1 MIDKVL
7 ETIKKYNMINN
18 KDKIVVG
25 VSGGPDSVC
34 LLHIL
39 CKLRESM
46 DLGLVAVHVNHML
59 RGDEA
64 SGDEAFVENLCKKLN
79 VELVTRRID
88 IKKLAK
94 ERRLSLEETGR
105 IERL

>member
-59 RGDEA
+59 RGT
-64 SGDEAFVENLCKKLN
+64 KLP
-79 VELVTRRID
+79 EMRLLLRTC
-88 IKKLAK
+88 AK
-94 ERRLSLEETGR
+94 N
-105 IERL
+105 

>member
-79 VELVTRRID
+79 VELVTR
-88 IKKLAK
+88 L
-94 ERRLSLEETGR
+94 RRPKNCCGPQ
-105 IERL
+105 